1 MGNQWENG
9 CLTIVGIPNQQLY
22 DSLIPIIREWT
33 TERILGQFMIFG
45 PSDYVA
51 QNRRPPKVKVSV
63 FGLNDQNEVETI
75 ELDLFAILASQ
86 EWQKVRMLSIQTAT
100 ERWDDEGGNWDFL
113 NDVADHISS
122 VLPLAGMN
130 SRAIGQGTLFT
141 KLNLLVAQTY
151 LNDVER
157 SALINSNWDFNII
170 ASPEDR
176 STPWSPDAM
185 IEDGKRFLLFVLMHA
200 ASVGAFW
207 DGLSESPYDEIG
219 REGGITGR
227 LYMSRVFVSAII
239 TDSLARRVAA
249 QTLKT
254 IGSAPEDLFNARL
267 GVAIPGT
274 QLIPPGDEDAYKE
287 WMIGQILALDDGY
300 LTFKRS
306 DEFSEPLKLRWFELE
321 QIVHFLKFCFDKI
334 YSVPRWNWIAF
345 RRKLG
350 RRMTKE
356 FHGQDGVAYV
366 GIDQNDALDRRDKI
380 LLRVLE
386 QVYKDESEAKSSLAA
401 SSVRN
406 DGQRVVASS
415 KVWSGI
421 RRIIFGLL
429 DGSSLEE
436 YGISTENGPLPVF
449 AGVRSVMQDPTDNWS
464 PPQIFE
470 EDAAVKSL
478 KWNQT
483 ESFPLIYESLLTK
496 QDEETIKL
504 EELKA
509 RKNELEVEISK
520 LDGDA

>member
-1 MGNQWENG
+1 MGNHWENN
-9 CLTIVGIPNQQLY
+9 CLTIVGIPNQDLY
-22 DSLIPIIREWT
+22 DSLIPIIKEWT

-51 QNRRPPKVKVSV
+51 QTRRPPKVKVNV
-63 FGLNDQNEVETI
+63 FGLNDQNELESL
-75 ELDLFAILASQ
+75 ELDLFEILASQ
-86 EWQKVRMLSIQTAT
+86 EWNKVRIMSVQTAS
-100 ERWDDEGGNWDFL
+100 ERWTDEGGNWDFL
-113 NDVADHISS
+113 NDVADHVAT

-130 SRAIGQGTLFT
+130 SRLSGQGTLFS

-157 SALINSNWDFNII
+157 SALINPNWDFNII

-207 DGLSESPYDEIG
+207 DGLSDSPYDEVD

-227 LYMSRVFVSAII
+227 MYISRAFVSAII

-274 QLIPPGDEDAYKE
+274 QLIPPADEAAYKE

-306 DEFSEPLKLRWFELE
+306 EEFSDPSKLRWFELE
-321 QIVHFLKFCFDKI
+321 QMVHFLKFCFDKMFSI
-334 YSVPRWNWIAF
+334 PRWNWIAF
-345 RRKLG
+345 RRRLG
-350 RRMTKE
+350 RKMTKE
-356 FHGQDGVAYV
+356 FHGQDGVADV
-366 GIDQNDALDRRDKI
+366 GIDQDDALDRRDQI

-386 QVYKDESEAKSSLAA
+386 QANKDESEAKSALAA

-406 DGQRVVASS
+406 DGQHVTASS
-415 KVWSGI
+415 KLWSGI

-436 YGISTENGPLPVF
+436 YGITTENGPLPVF

-464 PPQIFE
+464 APQTFKK
-470 EDAAVKSL
+470 DAAVNSL

-483 ESFPLIYESLLTK
+483 QSFALIHESLLTI
-496 QDEETIKL
+496 QEEEIIKL
-504 EELKA
+504 EEA
-509 RKNELEVEISK
+509 NTRKNELEVVISK
-520 LDGDA
+520 LDGEA